1 MAQNSSRSGA
11 DYALITF
18 FGLLAAVGCF
28 CSFFAVVMAFAEP
41 GEDNLAMALL
51 FFGLTLAG
59 GGSIAM
65 IAMRQRYHMG
75 WPMLLVAVI
84 LWSIGSMAF
93 AFGLMGALMYD
104 EPNQFLSNLGYS
116 VGLCLGP
123 GAFLA
128 VIGLFL
134 FGYEAYRETGG
145 DVEEDVPTP
154 DKNADEWLKSVKA
167 DEKSKLDDDVF

>member
-1 MAQNSSRSGA
+1 MSQNSSRSGA
-11 DYALITF
+11 DIALIVF

-28 CSFFAVVMAFAEP
+28 CSFFAVVMAVTDP
-41 GEDNLAMALL
+41 GENDLAMALL

-65 IAMRQRYHMG
+65 IAMRQRYKMG

-84 LWSIGSMAF
+84 LWSIGAMAF
-93 AFGLMGALMYD
+93 AFGLMATLMVD
-104 EPNQFLSNLGYS
+104 EPNEFLSNLGYS
-116 VGLCLGP
+116 VGLCIGP

-145 DVEEDVPTP
+145 VEADGVPSPEDS
-154 DKNADEWLKSVKA
+154 ADEWLKSVKA